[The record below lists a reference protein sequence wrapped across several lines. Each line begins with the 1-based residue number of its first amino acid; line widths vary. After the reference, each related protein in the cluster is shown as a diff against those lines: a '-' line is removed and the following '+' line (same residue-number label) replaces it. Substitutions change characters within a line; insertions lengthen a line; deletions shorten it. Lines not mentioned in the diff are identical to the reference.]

1 MTELLISSP
10 VVDPSLYLC
19 DSTGK
24 QVTPYAR
31 AVGRP
36 DPLPLQAGL
45 GPTRAYHRAH
55 GNKTQEQR
63 DRAIRESLKT
73 HIERGDLP
81 ADAELVSSSEEEEDE
96 GTDSENDHYDLV
108 EDVPPPRG
116 FEVRVSASVIS
127 DSDVL

>member
-10 VVDPSLYLC
+10 VVDPSIYLC

-31 AVGRP
+31 AIGRP
-36 DPLPLQAGL
+36 DPLPLRAGL
-45 GPTRAYHRAH
+45 GPTKAYHKAH

-81 ADAELVSSSEEEEDE
+81 PDAELVSSSEEEEE
-96 GTDSENDHYDLV
+96 GTDSDNDHYDRI
-108 EDVPPPRG
+108 EDLPPPHGLEIRI
-116 FEVRVSASVIS
+116 SASVIS
-127 DSDVL
+127 DSDVF